1 MILLCHFWRKYQQI
15 LEIYRGR
22 WPTTVLS
29 FSTATANSSNTL
41 SLSDCTLNSVWW
53 HSDADDVDADDLEVE
68 AEDEGSDVDDMGD
81 PFDSASD

>member
-1 MILLCHFWRKYQQI
+1 MVGGPQQYCLLVQPLQI
-15 LEIYRGR
+15 HQ
-22 WPTTVLS
+22 
-29 FSTATANSSNTL
+29 NNTL